1 MATTPNL
8 SSYSPFLLSPTT
20 STSPALFQ
28 SKLSIRASLTTSPTS
43 VSQSRPQTVNIPTPL
58 TNTDTNLQ
66 LYLEH
71 SKQLITST
79 ERGPPR
85 WFSPL
90 DSCSSSRLPNSPLL
104 LYLPGIAGSGLGL
117 SLHHRR
123 LGEMF
128 DIWCLHIPPTDRT
141 PFPEL
146 VKLVESTVKSE
157 NYKSPERPIYIVGQ
171 SFGACLALSVAA
183 RNPEIDI
190 LLVLANSA
198 TSFNGSQLRPLIP
211 LLEAMPKELGVGLNE
226 MLNRLSLQGLAEMFS
241 VETFVWKL
249 KLLDSACSYTNSR
262 LHAVKA
268 QTLILSS
275 GRDQLLPS
283 RQEGERL
290 HRLLTKSDIRI
301 FDDSGHVLF
310 MEQDI
315 DLVTILKATSF
326 YRRTRNLDY
335 VLDYLPPTTYEF
347 KKAREYHRFVEE
359 AFSPVMLSTL
369 ENGKIV
375 RSLSGIPS
383 EGPVLFVGYHMMLG
397 LELAPLIARIFS
409 ERGILVRGVAHPLM
423 FKKLKQ
429 GKLPDLSQYDTHRI
443 MGAVPV
449 SASNLFKLFKTKSH
463 ILLYPGGM
471 REALHRKGEEYKLF
485 WPEQSEFVRMAAIFG
500 AKIVPFG
507 VVGEDDMGDLIFDY
521 EDQMKVPYLRTF
533 IQELTE
539 EVVQLRSNVEG
550 EVGNQDVH
558 LPVIRPKLP
567 GRFYYLFGKP
577 IETQGR
583 QQELRNREKA
593 HELYVK
599 VKSEVETCL
608 SYLKEKRQND
618 PYRSILSRL
627 VFQLT
632 HGPQTDIPTFEP

>member
-1 MATTPNL
+1 M
-8 SSYSPFLLSPTT
+8 
-20 STSPALFQ
+20 
-28 SKLSIRASLTTSPTS
+28 
-43 VSQSRPQTVNIPTPL
+43 
-58 TNTDTNLQ
+58 
-66 LYLEH
+66 
-71 SKQLITST
+71 
-79 ERGPPR
+79 
-85 WFSPL
+85 
-90 DSCSSSRLPNSPLL
+90 
-104 LYLPGIAGSGLGL
+104 
-117 SLHHRR
+117 
-123 LGEMF
+123 
-128 DIWCLHIPPTDRT
+128 
-141 PFPEL
+141 
-146 VKLVESTVKSE
+146 KLVESTVQSE

-183 RNPEIDI
+183 RNPKIDI

-226 MLNRLSLQGLAEMFS
+226 MLNRLSLQGLAQMFS

-347 KKAREYHRFVEE
+347 KKARESHRFVEE

-375 RSLSGIPS
+375 RGLSGIPS

-409 ERGILVRGVAHPLM
+409 ERGIVVRGVAHPLM
-423 FKKLKQ
+423 FKKVKG
-429 GKLPDLSQYDTHRI
+429 GKLPDTSEYDTHRI

-500 AKIVPFG
+500 AKIIPFG
-507 VVGEDDMGDLIFDY
+507 VVGEDDIGELIFDY

-539 EVVQLRSNVEG
+539 EAVQLRSDVEG
-550 EVGNQDVH
+550 EVANQAVH
-558 LPVIRPKLP
+558 LPVIQPKLP

-593 HELYVK
+593 HELYVE
-599 VKSEVETCL
+599 VKSEVERCL